1 MGQRIKQIGLLRY
14 KFYTCTE
21 PIEAVAKEILMRIS
35 NEDDLHA
42 SEARGQLPEGSAG
55 QRGPSREVPELHC
68 KSHCGGVTPIEF
80 SGYCTGQTAEDG
92 LGGVWFTLC
101 AAGSEQQCRA
111 ALGVQLSCCPAVPPS
126 LWNWPRAS
134 APPAPAPPRAR
145 TQTALGEKCICIV
158 CWQSP
163 VKLSD

>member
-35 NEDDLHA
+35 NEDDLHT

-55 QRGPSREVPELHC
+55 QRGPRREVPELHC

-80 SGYCTGQTAEDG
+80 SGYCRGQTAEDG

-101 AAGSEQQCRA
+101 AAGSEQQRRA
-111 ALGVQLSCCPAVPPS
+111 ALGVQGPVLPCS
-126 LWNWPRAS
+126 AS
-134 APPAPAPPRAR
+134 IPLELAS
-145 TQTALGEKCICIV
+145 CIC
-158 CWQSP
+158 SP
-163 VKLSD
+163 SPSASESSHTNSTW